1 MAAELNLL
9 ETLEE
14 SVRQLSEVER
24 TRAVSLAHEESTSL
38 AKILQNRQ
46 RDHEKDLQLL
56 SFKARQE
63 VEEANRQLEEVKQKA
78 AETALEAEQGRVKA
92 RNDAAS
98 ETRDSAQKLLMTQAD
113 AARITAEAAKQLA
126 EVKMTIT
133 TTCMI
138 AQYCRCLC

>member
-1 MAAELNLL
+1 M
-9 ETLEE
+9 
-14 SVRQLSEVER
+14 RQLSEVER

-78 AETALEAEQGRVKA
+78 AETALEVEQGRVKA
-92 RNDAAS
+92 RNDAAL

-126 EVKMTIT
+126 EVRMTIT
-133 TTCMI
+133 TI
-138 AQYCRCLC
+138 WLHSIVDAFVEFQ